1 MKKLFGFFT
10 CVVASVLLVTACNPV
25 AKLEPPDVQISNLIV
40 LERNGFEQLFLL
52 KLKVTNPN
60 KRTLP
65 IAGLQYQVRL
75 NGFDVFSGNATDIP
89 TLSAYSDTYVE
100 IPVSANL
107 ISASAVLATL
117 LLSEHPT
124 INYQLN
130 ATFDL
135 TGVLPD
141 FRVSE
146 KGLVNLER

>member
-1 MKKLFGFFT
+1 MKKLLILFT
-10 CVVASVLLVTACNPV
+10 LLLSACNPL
-25 AKLEPPDVQISNLIV
+25 AKFQNPSVQLSNLKV

-52 KLKVTNPN
+52 QLKVTNPN
-60 KRTLP
+60 KMALP

-75 NGFDVFSGNATDIP
+75 NGMDVFTGNAVDLP
-89 TLSAYSDTYVE
+89 ALKAHSDTYVD

-107 ISASAVLATL
+107 ISAGVVLASL
-117 LLSEHPT
+117 LVSQNPS

-135 TGVLPD
+135 TGILPD

-146 KGLVNLER
+146 KGMVNLEQK

>member
-1 MKKLFGFFT
+1 MKKY
-10 CVVASVLLVTACNPV
+10 VLLIVLACSGLISACNPL
-25 AKLEPPDVQISNLIV
+25 AKFQEPQVQLSNLVV
-40 LERNGFEQLFLL
+40 LERRGFEQFFLL
-52 KLKVTNPN
+52 KLKITNPN
-60 KRTLP
+60 KMALP

-75 NGFDVFSGNATDIP
+75 NGFDVFTGNAADLPHIN
-89 TLSAYSDTYVE
+89 AFSDTFID

-107 ISASAVLATL
+107 ISAGAVLASL
-117 LLSEHPT
+117 LVSDHPT

-146 KGLVNLER
+146 KGLVNLDH

>member
-1 MKKLFGFFT
+1 MKKIAI
-10 CVVASVLLVTACNPV
+10 VAAVLAAALLSACNPL
-25 AKLEPPDVQISNLIV
+25 AKFQQPQVQLSNLAV
-40 LERNGFEQLFLL
+40 LQRQGFEQLFLL

-60 KRTLP
+60 KMALP

-89 TLSAYSDTYVE
+89 QLKAYSDTYIE
-100 IPVSANL
+100 LPVSANL
-107 ISASAVLATL
+107 ISAGAVLASL
-117 LLSEHPT
+117 LVSEHPT

-141 FRVSE
+141 FRVNE

>member
-1 MKKLFGFFT
+1 MKKFARLM
-10 CVVASVLLVTACNPV
+10 VLVGTALLTGCNPL
-25 AKLEPPDVQISNLIV
+25 AKFQQPQVQLSNLVV
-40 LERNGFEQLFLL
+40 LERQGFEQLFLL

-60 KRTLP
+60 KMALP

-75 NGFDVFSGNATDIP
+75 NGFDVFTGNAGDLPHIK
-89 TLSAYSDTYVE
+89 AYSDTYID

-107 ISASAVLATL
+107 ISAGAVLASL
-117 LLSEHPT
+117 LVSDHPT

-141 FRVSE
+141 FRVNE
-146 KGLVNLER
+146 KGLVNLEH